1 MLPYDSFF
9 SEMAKIAEDEK
20 KSPALNLAK
29 IVGSG
34 ALGFGAGTA
43 AGLLV
48 GHGADKVLE
57 RATGKKIPSSIVYGA
72 APLLGMASG
81 IAYSVHKAKEQ
92 EAIRRALSNSADAGS
107 R

>member
-1 MLPYDSFF
+1 MIPYDSFF

-20 KSPALNLAK
+20 KSPSMSLAK

-43 AGLLV
+43 AGLLA
-48 GHGADKVLE
+48 GYGADKLVQKT
-57 RATGKKIPSSIVYGA
+57 TGRKIPPSLLYGA
-72 APLLGMASG
+72 GPLLGMASG